1 MLWAWIENDVT
12 GIGVEDFSFVV
23 TSLMGKIL
31 SVVKLL
37 LYTTTALRK
46 NKKKHL
52 NIINKW
58 MFVRVFIYLSSN
70 M

>member
-46 NKKKHL
+46 NRKKTP
-52 NIINKW
+52 
-58 MFVRVFIYLSSN
+58 
-70 M
+70 

>member
-1 MLWAWIENDVT
+1 MKIVVDETFFNTLPVLWARIENDVT

-37 LYTTTALRK
+37 LYTTTALWK
-46 NKKKHL
+46 NKKKP
-52 NIINKW
+52 
-58 MFVRVFIYLSSN
+58 
-70 M
+70 